1 MAPFFLDVG
10 WKFRVCGRQLRESL
24 VHMSEMCQR
33 HGAYFLDLGKKTSS
47 ARETI
52 KRICDEYPI
61 RRAMDAGQ
69 LTNTR
74 CGWRISL
81 DGHRFGRVTTR
92 AVTQAG
98 QDADRE
104 DEAKHVTL

>member
-1 MAPFFLDVG
+1 
-10 WKFRVCGRQLRESL
+10 
-24 VHMSEMCQR
+24 
-33 HGAYFLDLGKKTSS
+33 
-47 ARETI
+47 
-52 KRICDEYPI
+52 
-61 RRAMDAGQ
+61 MDAGQ